1 MLPTRSSSDLE
12 AWAVGREAQR
22 LDLLAEV
29 ARRYLAIVAAQRQTG
44 IAQFDIEQRE
54 RTVAEARKRLQAG
67 ASPESV
73 VLTAQTALARAELDR
88 ARAQQREAAARQH
101 LAALWGERAP
111 TLEVAGGDPLA
122 LPAVAAFAGLAN
134 LLARPPALARFDPT
148 RVGSGKR

>member
-44 IAQFDIEQRE
+44 IAQFDIGQRE

-73 VLTAQTALARAELDR
+73 VLTAQAALARAELDK
-88 ARAQQREAAARQH
+88 ARAQQRETAARQH
-101 LAALWGERAP
+101 LAALRSEEHTSELQSLMRISY
-111 TLEVAGGDPLA
+111 
-122 LPAVAAFAGLAN
+122 AVFCLNKKNNHHPKKHN
-134 LLARPPALARFDPT
+134 LLQPT
-148 RVGSGKR
+148 

>member
-73 VLTAQTALARAELDR
+73 VLTAQAALARAELDK
-88 ARAQQREAAARQH
+88 ARAQQRETAADRKS
-101 LAALWGERAP
+101 
-111 TLEVAGGDPLA
+111 
-122 LPAVAAFAGLAN
+122 
-134 LLARPPALARFDPT
+134 T
-148 RVGSGKR
+148 RLNSSH

>member
-1 MLPTRSSSDLE
+1 MLPTRSSSDLD
-12 AWAVGREAQR
+12 ALAVEREAQR

-73 VLTAQTALARAELDR
+73 VLTAQAALARAELDT
-88 ARAQQREAAARQH
+88 ARAQRSE
-101 LAALWGERAP
+101 EP
-111 TLEVAGGDPLA
+111 TSELQSLMRISYA
-122 LPAVAAFAGLAN
+122 
-134 LLARPPALARFDPT
+134 
-148 RVGSGKR
+148 